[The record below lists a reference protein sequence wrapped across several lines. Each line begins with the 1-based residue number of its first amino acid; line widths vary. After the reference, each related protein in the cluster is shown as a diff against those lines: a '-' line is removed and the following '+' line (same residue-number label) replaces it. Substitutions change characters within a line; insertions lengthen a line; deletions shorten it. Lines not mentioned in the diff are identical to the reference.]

1 MIRIYEN
8 PGFWRRAWLSIG
20 FLVAAIIWG
29 FWEFWSAATG
39 PADGATTGY
48 LFGILF
54 VGGGLYALYQL
65 AEDWRDL
72 VSSLDLDEETGAM
85 LATVWQ
91 PQGPLKLAARKGQI
105 TNWRSHVKVGKRNA
119 RTFFVHADLVGRPR
133 PLRFELR
140 PAVDVAGL
148 RRVAPEA
155 IAEYEK
161 AAGLP
166 LQPKAVS

>member
-1 MIRIYEN
+1 MTCIYEN
-8 PGFWRRAWLSIG
+8 PGFWRRVWLSIG

-29 FWEFWSAATG
+29 VWEFWSAATG
-39 PADGATTGY
+39 PAERATTGY
-48 LFGILF
+48 LFGLLF

-72 VSSLDLDEETGAM
+72 VSSLDLDEATGAM

-91 PQGPLKLAARKGQI
+91 PQGPLKLPVGKGQA
-105 TNWRSHVKVGKRNA
+105 TNWRSHVKIGKRNS
-119 RTFFVHADLVGRPR
+119 RTFFVHADFAGYPR

-140 PAVDVAGL
+140 PAVNVAGL
-148 RRVAPEA
+148 RSIAPEA

-161 AAGLP
+161 AISRP
-166 LQPKAVS
+166 L